1 MKLTTEN
8 TTKLTGLLNV
18 ASMCGIESIVII
30 DDKARGINPAKTC
43 FLVSEDNLPKFPQKI
58 GLGRLKDLQS
68 RISVFADKSDV
79 VIDAKES
86 ERGEITSL
94 EVSSGRN
101 KVQYRCQ
108 STVML
113 GESIPKNVPDAF
125 NPAYKIFINK
135 DEMKMVLDAV
145 RVMGSKRVTLAVKAD
160 RSVSFTTSDASN
172 DNFTVALSTP
182 AERIT
187 EDEDTVVQY
196 YAVDVFSPV
205 IKELMAL
212 DTAVVQMGERG
223 TLTAKINQHNV
234 VLLPQV
240 NDDGD
245 DE

>member
-8 TTKLTGLLNV
+8 TTKLNALLNT
-18 ASMCGIESIVII
+18 ASICGIESIVVI

-43 FLVSEDNLPKFPQKI
+43 FLVSSDNLPQFPQKI

-113 GESIPKNVPDAF
+113 ADSIPKNVPDAF
-125 NPAYKIFINK
+125 NPAYKLFINK
-135 DEMKMVLDAV
+135 DEMKMILDAV
-145 RVMGSKRVTLAVKAD
+145 RVMGSKRITLAIKGD
-160 RSVSFTTSDASN
+160 RTVSFTTSDASN

-187 EDEDTVVQY
+187 EDEDTVVNY

-205 IKELMAL
+205 IKELMSL
-212 DTAVVQMGERG
+212 DTAVVHVGERG
-223 TLTAKINQHNV
+223 TMTAKINQHSV

-240 NDDGD
+240 NDDG
-245 DE
+245 EEE